1 MTWSESRP
9 SRLKVAKVYLQRA
22 LNSVGNSSPFLSGD
36 LFADNCDI
44 AIGSEGLRRRPISD
58 KSIKSA
64 RVIYC
69 RSDLLESFFE
79 ENFKIITA
87 KVVIA
92 GNSDREF
99 HAYPERI
106 PPSVRHLFLQNS
118 FVPNSALTTAIP
130 IGIENKRWAV
140 NGVKSFMSSTIPW
153 NERSNA
159 IMVGPFGLTHPIRI
173 GIEKSFSKLSL
184 SEIAFYP
191 NRLEPIDYARIAGGY
206 KFVAAVRGNGVDTHR
221 HWESI
226 YRGSKIIVQRD
237 NWSINFENL
246 ELPFIYVDEWT
257 IGDVRKALKN
267 DSPCKYPKDLPTL
280 WWPYWHDQIKKFL

>member
-1 MTWSESRP
+1 MTWKESRP
-9 SRLKVAKVYLQRA
+9 SRLKVAKIYLQRA
-22 LNSVGNSSPFLSGD
+22 LNSVGNSSPYLSGD

-44 AIGSEGLRRRPISD
+44 AIGSDGLRRRPISGR
-58 KSIKSA
+58 SIKSA
-64 RVIYC
+64 NVIYC

-99 HAYPERI
+99 HAYPDKI

-118 FVPNSALTTAIP
+118 FISNSARTTAIP

-153 NERSNA
+153 DERSNA
-159 IMVGPFGLTHPIRI
+159 IMVGPFGLTHPIRV
-173 GIEKSFSKLSL
+173 GIEETFSKLSL
-184 SEIAFYP
+184 NEIAFYP
-191 NRLEPIDYARIAGGY
+191 NRLDPTDYAKIAGGY

-226 YRGSKIIVQRD
+226 YRGSKIVVQRD
-237 NWSINFENL
+237 NWSVNFEDLN
-246 ELPFIYVDEWT
+246 LPFVYVEGWSVDS
-257 IGDVRKALKN
+257 VLKALKN
-267 DSPCKYPKDLPTL
+267 DSFFKDPKELPIL
-280 WWPYWHDQIKKFL
+280 WWPYWNEKIKKFL

>member
-1 MTWSESRP
+1 MTWKESRP
-9 SRLKVAKVYLQRA
+9 SRLKVAKIYLQRA
-22 LNSVGNSSPFLSGD
+22 LNSVGNSSPYLSGD

-44 AIGSEGLRRRPISD
+44 AIGSDGLRRRPISGR
-58 KSIKSA
+58 SIKSA
-64 RVIYC
+64 NVIYC

-79 ENFKIITA
+79 ENFKLITA

-99 HAYPERI
+99 HTYPDKI

-118 FVPNSALTTAIP
+118 FISNSARTTAIP

-153 NERSNA
+153 DERSNA
-159 IMVGPFGLTHPIRI
+159 IMVGPFGLTHPIRV
-173 GIEKSFSKLSL
+173 GIEETFSKLSL
-184 SEIAFYP
+184 NEIAFYP
-191 NRLEPIDYARIAGGY
+191 NRLEPINYAKIAGGY

-226 YRGSKIIVQRD
+226 YRGSKIVVQRD
-237 NWSINFENL
+237 NWSINFEDLNL
-246 ELPFIYVDEWT
+246 PIIYVDGWSVDSVLES
-257 IGDVRKALKN
+257 LKN
-267 DSPCKYPKDLPTL
+267 DSFFKDPKELPTL
-280 WWPYWHDQIKKFL
+280 WWPYWNEKIRKFL

>member
-9 SRLKVAKVYLQRA
+9 SRLKVAKVYFQRA
-22 LNSVGNSSPFLSGD
+22 LNSVGNSSPYLSGD

-64 RVIYC
+64 SVIYC

-118 FVPNSALTTAIP
+118 FVSNSARTTAIP

-159 IMVGPFGLTHPIRI
+159 IMVGPFGLTHPIRV
-173 GIEKSFSKLSL
+173 GIEKTFSKLSL

-246 ELPFIYVDEWT
+246 ELPIIYVDEWT
-257 IGDVRKALKN
+257 ADEVREALKN
-267 DSPCKYPKDLPTL
+267 DSPYKDPKDLPTL
-280 WWPYWHDQIKKFL
+280 WWPYWYEQIRKFL

>member
-1 MTWSESRP
+1 MTWKESRP
-9 SRLKVAKVYLQRA
+9 SRLKVAKIYFQRA
-22 LNSVGNSSPFLSGD
+22 LNSVGNSSPYLSGD

-44 AIGSEGLRRRPISD
+44 AIGSDGLRRRPISG

-64 RVIYC
+64 NVIYC

-79 ENFKIITA
+79 ENFKLITA

-99 HAYPERI
+99 HTYPDKI
-106 PPSVRHLFLQNS
+106 PPSVKHLFLQNS
-118 FVPNSALTTAIP
+118 FISNSARTTSIP

-153 NERSNA
+153 DERSNA
-159 IMVGPFGLTHPIRI
+159 IMVGPFGLTHPIRV
-173 GIEKSFSKLSL
+173 GIEETFSKLSL

-191 NRLEPIDYARIAGGY
+191 NRLEPINYAKIAGGY

-226 YRGSKIIVQRD
+226 YRGSKIVVQRD
-237 NWSINFENL
+237 NWSVNFEDLNL
-246 ELPFIYVDEWT
+246 PIIYVDGWSVDSVLE
-257 IGDVRKALKN
+257 ALKN
-267 DSPCKYPKDLPTL
+267 DSFFKDPKELPTL
-280 WWPYWHDQIKKFL
+280 WWPYWNEKIRKFL

>member
-22 LNSVGNSSPFLSGD
+22 LNSVGNSSPYLSGD

-44 AIGSEGLRRRPISD
+44 AIGSEGLRRRPISSR
-58 KSIKSA
+58 SIKSA
-64 RVIYC
+64 NIIYC

-99 HAYPERI
+99 HAVPDTI

-118 FVPNSALTTAIP
+118 FIPNDDRFTAIP

-140 NGVKSFMSSTIPW
+140 NGDKSFMTSMIPW
-153 NERSNA
+153 GERSSA
-159 IMVGPFGLTHPIRI
+159 IMVGPFGLTHPIRV
-173 GIEKSFSKLSL
+173 GIEEAFSKLSL
-184 SEIAFYP
+184 SDIAFYP
-191 NRLEPIDYARIAGGY
+191 NRLEPENYAKIAGGY
-206 KFVAAVRGNGVDTHR
+206 KFVAAARGNGVDTHR

-226 YRGSKIIVQRD
+226 YRGSKIVVQRD
-237 NWSINFENL
+237 NWSINFEDL
-246 ELPFIYVDEWT
+246 KLPFLYIDGWSVDAVVE
-257 IGDVRKALKN
+257 ALKN
-267 DSPCKYPKDLPTL
+267 DSPCKDPKDLPTL
-280 WWPYWHDQIKKFL
+280 WWPYWNERIKKYL

>member
-22 LNSVGNSSPFLSGD
+22 LNSVGNSSPYLSGD

-44 AIGSEGLRRRPISD
+44 AIGSVGLRRRPISSR
-58 KSIKSA
+58 SIKSA
-64 RVIYC
+64 NIIYC

-99 HAYPERI
+99 HAVPDTI

-118 FVPNSALTTAIP
+118 FIPNDDRFTAIP

-140 NGVKSFMSSTIPW
+140 NGVKSFMTSTIPW
-153 NERSNA
+153 GERSSA
-159 IMVGPFGLTHPIRI
+159 IMVGL
-173 GIEKSFSKLSL
+173 EKTFSKLSL
-184 SEIAFYP
+184 SDIAFYP
-191 NRLEPIDYARIAGGY
+191 NRLEPENYAKIAGGY
-206 KFVAAVRGNGVDTHR
+206 KFVAAARGNGVDTHR

-237 NWSINFENL
+237 NWSINFEDL
-246 ELPFIYVDEWT
+246 KLPFLYIDGWSVDAVVE
-257 IGDVRKALKN
+257 ALKN
-267 DSPCKYPKDLPTL
+267 DSPCKDPKDLPTL
-280 WWPYWHDQIKKFL
+280 WWPYWNERIKKYL

>member
-1 MTWSESRP
+1 
-9 SRLKVAKVYLQRA
+9 
-22 LNSVGNSSPFLSGD
+22 

-44 AIGSEGLRRRPISD
+44 AIGSDGLRRRPISGR
-58 KSIKSA
+58 SIKSA
-64 RVIYC
+64 NVIYC

-79 ENFKIITA
+79 ENFKLITA

-99 HAYPERI
+99 HTYPDKI

-118 FVPNSALTTAIP
+118 FISNSARTTAIP

-153 NERSNA
+153 DERSNA
-159 IMVGPFGLTHPIRI
+159 IMVGPFGLTHPIRV
-173 GIEKSFSKLSL
+173 GIEETFSKLSL
-184 SEIAFYP
+184 NEIAFYP
-191 NRLEPIDYARIAGGY
+191 NRLEPINYAKIAGGY

-226 YRGSKIIVQRD
+226 YRGSKIVVQRD
-237 NWSINFENL
+237 NWSINFEDLNL
-246 ELPFIYVDEWT
+246 PIIYVDGWSVDSVLES
-257 IGDVRKALKN
+257 LKN
-267 DSPCKYPKDLPTL
+267 DSFFKDPKELPTL
-280 WWPYWHDQIKKFL
+280 WWPYWNEKIRKFL